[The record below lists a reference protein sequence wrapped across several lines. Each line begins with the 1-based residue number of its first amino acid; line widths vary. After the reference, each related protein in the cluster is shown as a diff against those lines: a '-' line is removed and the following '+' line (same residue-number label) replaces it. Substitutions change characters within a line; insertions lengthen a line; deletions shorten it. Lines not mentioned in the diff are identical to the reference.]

1 MLSFDTLFAE
11 EAEEV
16 DGGAS
21 FEALFP
27 GFGLL
32 TLSRL
37 GLSEVTS
44 GVGIGD
50 LLQLP
55 AAVMLLLAV
64 LLMLDKDAV
73 LLGGTSERELG
84 VCALSFSSQSSVGLA
99 MLRILLLL
107 LLLRTSFVFD
117 FSIVV
122 VIFDV
127 DFFSAILETFLVETA
142 ILPAEKDDDE
152 EDEVEGRDE
161 KETEDGITSEQFSSD
176 VVLISLRFRPGF
188 DGSFILVLAWEGVV
202 GAVESPPVG
211 RDWGFVADEG
221 AWRRDS
227 IGEWQV
233 SISCL
238 RNLSAAAAV
247 SLSEN
252 TRRSEDEEDEEEEQ
266 LFGS

>member
-1 MLSFDTLFAE
+1 M
-11 EAEEV
+11 

-55 AAVMLLLAV
+55 AAVMVLLAV
-64 LLMLDKDAV
+64 LLMLDEDAV
-73 LLGGTSERELG
+73 LLGGANERECV
-84 VCALSFSSQSSVGLA
+84 VCELSFSSQSSVGLA

-107 LLLRTSFVFD
+107 LLLRTSFVF
-117 FSIVV
+117 V
-122 VIFDV
+122 VILDV

-142 ILPAEKDDDE
+142 ILPAEKVDDEDDDE
-152 EDEVEGRDE
+152 DDVDGRDE
-161 KETEDGITSEQFSSD
+161 KETADGITSEQFSSE
-176 VVLISLRFRPGF
+176 VVLISFRFRPGF
-188 DGSFILVLAWEGVV
+188 DGSFILVLAWDGVV
-202 GAVESPPVG
+202 GTVGSPPAG
-211 RDWGFVADEG
+211 RDRGFVPDEG

-227 IGEWQV
+227 IGEGQV
-233 SISCL
+233 STSCPCL
-238 RNLSAAAAV
+238 RNLSAAAAAV

-252 TRRSEDEEDEEEEQ
+252 TRRSEEEEEDEEEEQ